1 MKQQRIML
9 NIKKFEFNMFP
20 VNCYLLWDED
30 TREAAV
36 IDPGLFFDEEKT
48 KFASFVKSENI
59 VMRHLLCT
67 HLHIDHVMG
76 CRFVEDTFGIGIEA
90 CREDEWMLPD
100 MPQHARLFGFSFD
113 DAGMKVSKY
122 LKGGDTVAVGK
133 YALTVLDVPGHSPG
147 GLAYYLHDADVA
159 GADYSNVLFSGDT
172 LFAGC
177 IGRTD
182 LYGGDHEAILRSIRT
197 RLFTLPDDTVVF
209 PGHGPASTIGR
220 EKRDNIY
227 VK

>member
-1 MKQQRIML
+1 ML

-36 IDPGLFFDEEKT
+36 IDPGLFFDEEKRE
-48 KFASFVKSENI
+48 FASFVKSEK
-59 VMRHLLCT
+59 RAAETLPKSLPQ
-67 HLHIDHVMG
+67 IDVL
-76 CRFVEDTFGIGIEA
+76 TFGTGIEA

-209 PGHGPASTIGR
+209 PGHGPASTIGK

>member
-1 MKQQRIML
+1 ML

-36 IDPGLFFDEEKT
+36 IDPGLFFDEEKRE
-48 KFASFVKSENI
+48 FASFVKSENI

-76 CRFVEDTFGIGIEA
+76 CRFVEDTFGTGIEA

-113 DAGMKVSKY
+113 D
-122 LKGGDTVAVGK
+122 
-133 YALTVLDVPGHSPG
+133 
-147 GLAYYLHDADVA
+147 LAYYLHDADVA